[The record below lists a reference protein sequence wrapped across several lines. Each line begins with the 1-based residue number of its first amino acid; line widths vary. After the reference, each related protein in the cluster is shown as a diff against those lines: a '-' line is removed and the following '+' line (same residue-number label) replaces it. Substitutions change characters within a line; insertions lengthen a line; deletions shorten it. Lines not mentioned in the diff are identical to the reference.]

1 MTNHI
6 TDLLNLKDSDI
17 QIKSISTHGN
27 IKEITLEKR
36 ISSHYCPLCNFKMH
50 SLGVYVRTVNHP
62 ILQDGFILKLLVRQR
77 RWRCSNPRCR
87 HIITDRFAFLEKRK
101 RSTNMTD
108 LLIVQSFKDASL
120 SASQIAKRFHVGC
133 RHIYAEFFEIFMR
146 KTSNVM
152 RSWSRNLAAKL
163 DSYTHENTTLLRI
176 FNG

>member
-77 RWRCSNPRCR
+77 RW
-87 HIITDRFAFLEKRK
+87 
-101 RSTNMTD
+101 
-108 LLIVQSFKDASL
+108 Q
-120 SASQIAKRFHVGC
+120 
-133 RHIYAEFFEIFMR
+133 
-146 KTSNVM
+146 
-152 RSWSRNLAAKL
+152 
-163 DSYTHENTTLLRI
+163 
-176 FNG
+176 